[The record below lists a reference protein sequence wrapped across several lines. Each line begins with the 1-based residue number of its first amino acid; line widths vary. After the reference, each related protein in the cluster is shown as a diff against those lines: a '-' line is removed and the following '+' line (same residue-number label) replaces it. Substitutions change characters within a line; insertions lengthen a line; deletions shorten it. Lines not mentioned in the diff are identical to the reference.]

1 MTEQVISRIK
11 DLKYLGRI
19 KNFNISAVT
28 KNREFNDVVKF
39 YAQITSDNKIEKI
52 SFQVSGCTKFM
63 AVCSYFCEMIE
74 GMKISSALKLT
85 VEDIKKVIDVNSIND
100 HEYIVVLETFELL
113 IKKYNKGV
121 SKGIVAPVENAKIA
135 KEEKEELESVEKEIK
150 TTAKEKIKRPTKKE
164 DKKAKKTKKTKEKKA
179 TAKEKQKEHINTL
192 QEKIKQKESH
202 DKEKNEIKEVVI
214 EDEKPKKKS
223 LFARF
228 KKK

>member
-28 KNREFNDVVKF
+28 KNKEFNDVVKF

-74 GMKISSALKLT
+74 GMKVASALKLT
-85 VEDIKKVIDVNSIND
+85 VDDIKKVIDVNSVND
-100 HEYIVVLETFELL
+100 HEYIVVIETFALL

-121 SKGIVAPVENAKIA
+121 SKGIVQPVEVEKTSKPDNETNETSA
-135 KEEKEELESVEKEIK
+135 KETKVS
-150 TTAKEKIKRPTKKE
+150 TKEKTKKATKKE
-164 DKKAKKTKKTKEKKA
+164 DKKEKRSKKTKEKKSS
-179 TAKEKQKEHINTL
+179 AKEIQKEHLSSL

-202 DKEKNEIKEVVI
+202 DKEKEETKQ
-214 EDEKPKKKS
+214 EKPKKKS
-223 LFARF
+223 LFSRF